1 MYRLE
6 LTSQAQRQLDKL
18 SVADLEP
25 IAAAI
30 QELRD
35 NPRASGVKKLR
46 GPIYRI
52 RVGDWRIVCAVFDK
66 DNLIVVGKIAR
77 RSEDTYKKIK
87 GLF

>member
-46 GPIYRI
+46 GPIYRT
-52 RVGDWRIVCAVFDK
+52 RVGDWRIVYAVFEK

-77 RSEDTYKKIK
+77 RSEDTYKRIK
-87 GLF
+87 DLF

>member
-25 IAAAI
+25 IVATI

-52 RVGDWRIVCAVFDK
+52 RVGDWRIVYAVFDK

-87 GLF
+87 DLF

>member
-6 LTSQAQRQLDKL
+6 LTPQAQRQLDKL
-18 SVADLEP
+18 SVADLER

-52 RVGDWRIVCAVFDK
+52 RVGDWRIVYAVFDK

-77 RSEDTYKKIK
+77 RSEDTYKKLK
-87 GLF
+87 DLF

>member
-18 SVADLEP
+18 SVADP
-25 IAAAI
+25 GRIVATI
-30 QELRD
+30 QQLRD
-35 NPRASGVKKLR
+35 NPRPPGAKKLR

-52 RVGDWRIVCAVFDK
+52 RVGVWRIVYAVFEK

-77 RSEDTYKKIK
+77 RSKDTYKRLKE
-87 GLF
+87 LF

>member
-18 SVADLEP
+18 SVAELEP

-52 RVGDWRIVCAVFDK
+52 RVGDWRIVYAVFDK

-77 RSEDTYKKIK
+77 RSDDTYKKIK
-87 GLF
+87 DLF

>member
-25 IAAAI
+25 IAAAM

-52 RVGDWRIVCAVFDK
+52 RVGDWRIVYAIFDK

-87 GLF
+87 DLF